1 MRRSTEEYRLGVW
14 DAHTGKPVFAA
25 EPQVQPI
32 TELAFTADRR
42 LLASAGGDRAVL
54 FWDVSGL

>member
-1 MRRSTEEYRLGVW
+1 MRVGP
-14 DAHTGKPVFAA
+14 HTCQPVFAT
-25 EPQVQPI
+25 EPQPHPI

-42 LLASAGGDRAVL
+42 LLASAGADRTVL